1 MLQNLRNYFAPEQ
14 RAKRQRADERR
25 ILTAELRSITA
36 HRVYGYM
43 REGTILKRLRVL
55 DRADA
60 PKPAV
65 ERRARLHAEAV
76 ERRAVHR
83 VEIIEDD
90 ACLPDGW
97 FPADIDLPRELAWV
111 AR

>member
-14 RAKRQRADERR
+14 RARRQRADERQ

-65 ERRARLHAEAV
+65 ERRAAS
-76 ERRAVHR
+76 R